1 MATLNPPKPITRRQ
15 ELRQDKVVTVYAK
28 AWAFFNDNKMVV
40 YGLLAG
46 LVLVIAGIIG
56 YVFMQAQRGDE
67 AQVLLG
73 NVIPVYEQGN
83 YQAALDG
90 IETGPGLLEIADDFS
105 GTDAGNLAHYYAA
118 DALFRLGRYDEA
130 LDHFEEYEKAENLV
144 GASALAGEA
153 AIYEVKGEYERAG
166 DLYRRAASIF
176 SNEVTSPEYLLLA
189 GQAYE
194 AGGDYDEAL
203 EAYETITENF
213 PESALASG
221 IEFYTARV
229 RAKMR

>member
-1 MATLNPPKPITRRQ
+1 MSTLNPPKPITRRQ

-28 AWAFFNDNKMVV
+28 AWAFFNDNRMLV
-40 YGLLAG
+40 YGILAG
-46 LVLVIAGIIG
+46 LVLVVLGIVG
-56 YVFMQAQRGDE
+56 YVFMQAQRGE
-67 AQVLLG
+67 QAQVLLG

-90 IETGPGLLEIADDFS
+90 IETGPGLLEIADEYGGS
-105 GTDAGNLAHYYAA
+105 DAGNLAHYYAA

-153 AIYEVKGEYERAG
+153 AIYEVKGDYERAG
-166 DLYRRAASIF
+166 DLYRRAAYLF
-176 SNEVTSPEYLLLA
+176 ENEITSPEYLLQA

-194 AGGDYDEAL
+194 EAGAYDEAL
-203 EAYETITENF
+203 EAYETITADF
-213 PESALASG
+213 PESSLASG
-221 IEFYTARV
+221 IDFYTARV
-229 RAKMR
+229 RAQMR